1 MCLPIQRTNRPLYRL
16 ASYTFTQKASFA
28 LAADV
33 AVSQLVHHAST
44 YDFGNL
50 ASVFWGGVSVAMFV
64 SRLFTSQLKITINTR
79 PALFQGRIR
88 ILAAT
93 FAESN
98 SYVCPKNT
106 IRYSCIL
113 YQLVRPL

>member
-1 MCLPIQRTNRPLYRL
+1 
-16 ASYTFTQKASFA
+16 ASRYSVLIGHPTGLRATPFTQKALFA

-33 AVSQLVHHAST
+33 GVSQLVHHALT

-50 ASVFWGGVSVAMFV
+50 VSAFWGGASVAMFV

-98 SYVCPKNT
+98 SY
-106 IRYSCIL
+106 L
-113 YQLVRPL
+113 